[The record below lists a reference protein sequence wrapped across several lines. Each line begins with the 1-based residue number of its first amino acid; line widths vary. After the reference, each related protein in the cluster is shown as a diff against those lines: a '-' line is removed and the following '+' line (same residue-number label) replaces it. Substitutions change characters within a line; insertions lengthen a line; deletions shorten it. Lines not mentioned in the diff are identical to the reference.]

1 MLPRV
6 GKMKI
11 VVL

>member
-1 MLPRV
+1 V

-11 VVL
+11 LFFI